1 MRHGA
6 PPSDDPVDATDRAT
20 HLRCEAWARARSE
33 GPALGLFGPESAAW
47 TLVREPAYLLGGSAA
62 VLLQMAHPAVVAG
75 VSAYST
81 FQTDLVGRIRR
92 TSQALY
98 SLVFGTLDDALGT
111 SRRMHNIHARV
122 RGVIDEPGSPW
133 HGRSYR
139 ANEQDLLAWVAM
151 TAALAGRG
159 AFEAF
164 VRPIEASEVARDWE
178 DIRRGSAVSGVDPE
192 TLPAT
197 REEFVARFHALAEN
211 SPDLYVGDKARAV
224 ARVLFETP
232 FSKGIFDRVTTTAL
246 LPPRIR
252 ALYGLPWGASEQ
264 RAFDRRRKGFK
275 LLRAMAPP
283 HVRYVP
289 AWHQAQR
296 RVAELRGEPAAR
308 WGRALDLASARIP
321 LPASIRAR

>member
-6 PPSDDPVDATDRAT
+6 PPSDDPVDAMDRAT
-20 HLRCEAWARARSE
+20 HLRCEAWARARCE
-33 GPALGLFGPESAAW
+33 DPALGLFGPESVAW
-47 TLVREPAYLLGGSAA
+47 TLAREPAYLLGGSAA

-98 SLVFGTLDDALGT
+98 ALVFGTLDEALGT

-151 TAALAGRG
+151 TAALAGRS

-164 VRPIEASEVARDWE
+164 VRPLDARELARDWE
-178 DIRRGSAVSGVDPE
+178 DLRRATVVSGVDPD
-192 TLPAT
+192 TLPST
-197 REEFVARFHALAEN
+197 RDAFVARFHEIAES

-232 FSKGIFDRVTTTAL
+232 FSKGIFDQITATAL
-246 LPPRIR
+246 LPPRLR
-252 ALYGLPWGASEQ
+252 AMYGLPWGLSER
-264 RAFDRRRKGFK
+264 RAFDRRRRAFQS
-275 LLRAMAPP
+275 LRALAPAP
-283 HVRYVP
+283 LRYVP

-296 RVAELRGEPAAR
+296 RVAVLRGDAPPL
-308 WGRALDLASARIP
+308 WGRVLDALDARIP